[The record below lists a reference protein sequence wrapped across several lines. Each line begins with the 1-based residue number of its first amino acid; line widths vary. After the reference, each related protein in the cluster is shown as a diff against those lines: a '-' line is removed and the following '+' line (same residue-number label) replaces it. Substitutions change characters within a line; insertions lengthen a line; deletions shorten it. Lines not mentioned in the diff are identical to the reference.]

1 MWVNW
6 NVLKRNCYNKREKH
20 AKTIEI
26 AQEEILA
33 CVGMCIYDR
42 LYKVFLRSREEEN
55 NYRIFAFAA
64 VDLLYRQLEMEAQK
78 KKQGKTNI
86 EIYCEELEQ
95 KEQLKRSAERKKLK
109 KRKQMKKKK
118 QNEAA
123 NRAAA
128 RAEATTK
135 PTESICNNTSSFKVS
150 DSNHLRGEFIRY

>member
-1 MWVNW
+1 PIKDPVKNPDRQLRITPKTEY
-6 NVLKRNCYNKREKH
+6 VAKLISKAEPELTSKYKNCYNKREKH

-64 VDLLYRQLEMEAQK
+64 VDLLYRQLEIEAQK

-86 EIYCEELEQ
+86 EHYCEQLTKREQ
-95 KEQLKRSAERKKLK
+95 Q
-109 KRKQMKKKK
+109 KQ
-118 QNEAA
+118 
-123 NRAAA
+123 
-128 RAEATTK
+128 
-135 PTESICNNTSSFKVS
+135 
-150 DSNHLRGEFIRY
+150 